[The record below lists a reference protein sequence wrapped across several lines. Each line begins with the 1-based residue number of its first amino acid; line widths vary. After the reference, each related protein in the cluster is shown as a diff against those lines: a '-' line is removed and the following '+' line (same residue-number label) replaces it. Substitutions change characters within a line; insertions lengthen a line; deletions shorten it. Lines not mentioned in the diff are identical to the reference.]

1 MRVAVYSSLP
11 VGGAWHATNEL
22 FSALSKRHEIEV
34 FGLAQG
40 AAIADEAPVAY
51 RSFPCAF
58 RRRFDF
64 PLSRLNWAADYANLK
79 RLTAAQKELARE
91 IDRGNFDVVYC
102 PSCGITEVPLIVSYL
117 KTPTVYHCNSREW
130 NVHPRDARRYE
141 QSRHPYI
148 RRLIP
153 DVGQKWYERSLK
165 ARRTTAMN
173 DVVTVLGV
181 SQFLCEQVYLQY
193 GRRCLLSYVGL
204 PVDRFCRISEVRREN
219 MVLSVGALTPQK
231 AHDLII
237 ESLALIP
244 RDLRPVL
251 GIAFSSAID
260 KEREYLSELGQRL
273 GVRIRWFDSVRGY
286 DGMSELYSRAALV
299 VATGVMEGLGR
310 APLEAM
316 ACETP
321 AIAVREGGLRETIR
335 DGVDGLLVDR
345 DPDALAG
352 AIESLLTDSALRE
365 RLVREGRKSVE
376 QYWTLDRAASVLEQH
391 LEATARRAARSTGV
405 RQC

>member
-1 MRVAVYSSLP
+1 
-11 VGGAWHATNEL
+11 
-22 FSALSKRHEIEV
+22 
-34 FGLAQG
+34 
-40 AAIADEAPVAY
+40 
-51 RSFPCAF
+51 
-58 RRRFDF
+58 
-64 PLSRLNWAADYANLK
+64 
-79 RLTAAQKELARE
+79 
-91 IDRGNFDVVYC
+91 
-102 PSCGITEVPLIVSYL
+102 
-117 KTPTVYHCNSREW
+117 
-130 NVHPRDARRYE
+130 
-141 QSRHPYI
+141 
-148 RRLIP
+148 
-153 DVGQKWYERSLK
+153 
-165 ARRTTAMN
+165 
-173 DVVTVLGV
+173 
-181 SQFLCEQVYLQY
+181 
-193 GRRCLLSYVGL
+193 
-204 PVDRFCRISEVRREN
+204 

-345 DPDALAG
+345 DPDALAR